1 MQSFSLIVG
10 AAPNDVIEVQKNRS
24 KPAPGDQLLLLER
37 PLLVPNTNQ
46 QFGNLL
52 ARITYMRILAGGDV
66 FVLGNAEHRLNDGVI
81 SVQGSFRFN
90 DTQAVFSIIGG
101 TQRYLAARGTVTW
114 DNPPGG
120 PEKFTYD
127 WN

>member
-52 ARITYMRILAGGDV
+52 ARITYMRILTGGDV

-81 SVQGSFRFN
+81 SVQRSFRFN